1 MIMADG
7 MHAHLRAARGC
18 GEKTF
23 GNGHVNELRFDST
36 CYIKARCVASR
47 RV

>member
-36 CYIKARCVASR
+36 YYIKARCVASR